1 MATIDEIYN
10 AVQYQNDLITFSTI
24 AIVASIAVVIGISL
38 GSGNMNIVPYFLT
51 GLGVGFSSYVIT
63 SLIGYAIYSAYKFI
77 KMA

>member
-38 GSGNMNIVPYFLT
+38 GR
-51 GLGVGFSSYVIT
+51 
-63 SLIGYAIYSAYKFI
+63 AFI
-77 KMA
+77 FWKW